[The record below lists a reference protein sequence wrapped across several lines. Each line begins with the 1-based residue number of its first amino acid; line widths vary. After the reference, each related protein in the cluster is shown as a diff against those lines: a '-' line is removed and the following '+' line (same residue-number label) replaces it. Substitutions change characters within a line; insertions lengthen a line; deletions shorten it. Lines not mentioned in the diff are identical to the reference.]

1 MAKKR
6 IHELIKPY
14 VITKGSKF
22 RLKDFDPGDTGGFK
36 PEKEVAEAALAQGVS
51 MLRKLQEKLYAQ
63 NNWGVLL
70 IFQALD
76 AAGKGGAVEH
86 VMSGVDP
93 AGVEVYAL
101 KAPSPEDRDHD
112 FMWRSFKRLPER
124 GRIGIFDRSYYEE
137 VLIVRVHPE
146 ILQGSQIPKA
156 LVTKRV
162 WKERFEDIR
171 AFERYFARQGY
182 VIRKFFLHISQK
194 EQLKRLRKRLDEP
207 EKNWKFNLGDLK
219 ERARWNDY
227 MAAYEDLI
235 RNTATP
241 EAPWVVVPGNK
252 KWFARIV
259 VAATI
264 IDALEKLDLQFPT
277 LDGNKRRELEE
288 GRRQLEQAI
297 GGQDGKDKAGDKK
310 SSKKAG
316 KGADKADNK
325 AEPDAS
331 RKHGKK

>member
-22 RLKDFDPGDTGGFK
+22 RLKDFDPGDTGGLK
-36 PEKEVAEAALAQGVS
+36 PEKAVAEAALAQGVS

-146 ILQGSQIPKA
+146 ILQGSQIPRA

-241 EAPWVVVPGNK
+241 EAPWVVGTWQQEVVRAYCCRSDDHRC
-252 KWFARIV
+252 AREARPAV
-259 VAATI
+259 S
-264 IDALEKLDLQFPT
+264 DA
-277 LDGNKRRELEE
+277 
-288 GRRQLEQAI
+288 RRQQAARARR
-297 GGQDGKDKAGDKK
+297 GPAPARAGDWRP
-310 SSKKAG
+310 G
-316 KGADKADNK
+316 RQGQGGRQ
-325 AEPDAS
+325 EEQ
-331 RKHGKK
+331 

>member
-1 MAKKR
+1 MARKP

-22 RLKDFDPGDTGGFK
+22 RLKDFDPGDTAGFS
-36 PEKEVAEAALAQGVS
+36 PEKDVAEAALARGVA

-146 ILQGSQIPKA
+146 ILEGSQIPPA
-156 LVTKRV
+156 LRTKDI
-162 WKERFEDIR
+162 WQNRFEDIR

-194 EQLKRLRKRLDEP
+194 EQWKRLRKRLDEP

-219 ERARWNDY
+219 ERARWDDY

-252 KWFARIV
+252 KWFARII

-264 IDALEKLDLQFPT
+264 VDALERLNLQFPK

-288 GRRQLEQAI
+288 GRRLLEQAI
-297 GGQDGKDKAGDKK
+297 GGRESKDRKGGKASKKKAEKKADKRA
-310 SSKKAG
+310 SKKAG
-316 KGADKADNK
+316 TKGKQG
-325 AEPDAS
+325 S
-331 RKHGKK
+331 